1 LHEVL
6 LTEDES
12 RRVLEFD
19 EFFIVNAGWHSGGRT
34 NGNAHV
40 GRPVP
45 EDFRYSSETNN
56 RWLTVSDLRA
66 IVNIHESTNESTN
79 DTLCAAVG

>member
-1 LHEVL
+1 VL

-19 EFFIVNAGWHSGGRT
+19 DYFIVSPGWLGAKS
-34 NGNAHV
+34 NGHV

-45 EDFRYSSETNN
+45 DNFRYSSETND
-56 RWLTVSDLRA
+56 RWLTVSELRA
-66 IVNIHESTNESTN
+66 IVNIHETTHESSD